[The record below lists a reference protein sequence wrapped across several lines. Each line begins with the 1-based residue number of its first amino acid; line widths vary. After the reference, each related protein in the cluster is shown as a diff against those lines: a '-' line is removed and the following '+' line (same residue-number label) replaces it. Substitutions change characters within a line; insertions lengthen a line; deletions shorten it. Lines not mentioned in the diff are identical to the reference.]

1 MNNSNQQGNQTDV
14 AILKDVALFD
24 FIIGGSTGEKTV
36 EADDF
41 IREVGKMLPKVSFS
55 WVSKYRNEAKR
66 EILKVGVSRKVNKRV
81 RGYFVP
87 VAYAQDL
94 SKKLLEIKAKYLVEK
109 ETMLQQLPKLIEEW
123 ADSPANKVTSKPGG
137 ESRADLIRRHAP
149 KKDDL
154 ERGLSFDISAIQI
167 NATSYF
173 GADDALQAEVVGLV
187 GQAAMEIAED
197 VKRSWTGATS
207 GKTTS
212 RVLGVVRRV
221 QEKAEAMGIISS
233 KFENLAKMCK
243 RVLDA
248 IQPGQSIEGLEFLQ
262 VSTLLT
268 FCSSPENI
276 LSEQSAA
283 FDPLAVEEPSTPAAS
298 TVQTSA
304 PQPGTQIQPGQNAKI
319 VPPAQQSVVP
329 PLPTDMGAFENLFFE
344 GVKTT
349 PPDQTDAEQEIK
361 PESKPGGF
369 QF

>member
-1 MNNSNQQGNQTDV
+1 MNNSNQHGNQTDV

-41 IREVGKMLPKVSFS
+41 IREVGKMLPKGAFS

-207 GKTTS
+207 GKLPLGYSASYVAFKRRQKRWGLFPVNS
-212 RVLGVVRRV
+212 RTWPKCVSGFLMRFSLVKALRV
-221 QEKAEAMGIISS
+221 WSFS
-233 KFENLAKMCK
+233 RL
-243 RVLDA
+243 
-248 IQPGQSIEGLEFLQ
+248 
-262 VSTLLT
+262 
-268 FCSSPENI
+268 
-276 LSEQSAA
+276 
-283 FDPLAVEEPSTPAAS
+283 
-298 TVQTSA
+298 
-304 PQPGTQIQPGQNAKI
+304 
-319 VPPAQQSVVP
+319 VPC
-329 PLPTDMGAFENLFFE
+329 
-344 GVKTT
+344 
-349 PPDQTDAEQEIK
+349 
-361 PESKPGGF
+361 
-369 QF
+369 